1 MQELIALIEANPGM
15 YTFAS
20 SGSGTSHPQYARRE
34 GKLIGL
40 GAEPVGSSPDEFSA
54 VVKTGV
60 VKWATVVKQSGA
72 KVELGRRASVS
83 KPRPEGR
90 VAERW
95 RSAVGPA
102 TELHLKW

>member
-1 MQELIALIEANPGM
+1 M

-20 SGSGTSHPQYARRE
+20 SGNGASHPQYVRRE

-40 GAEPVGSSPDEFSA
+40 GAEPVESSPDELSA
-54 VVKTGV
+54 AVKTGV
-60 VKWATVVKQSGA
+60 VKWANVVKQSGA
-72 KVELGRRASVS
+72 KVDLGRRASVS
-83 KPRPEGR
+83 EPGPEGR